1 MRVLAGHG
9 ARKLLRTL
17 VLRTNRYFP
26 FRYSNQWPYRAAAKA
41 AAMRFGR
48 HAGVLALYLRHGQT
62 SAAWIPGL
70 SDIDLTMVLKR
81 GLSTAAEFDLVDLLW
96 SDYRSLKRYFP
107 MLGEL
112 RILGADDLNLWLRE
126 TSESPTPRAWTLL
139 AGEPVYDSAAD
150 RSPDWRRRCLDF
162 AMWIYLDLIPPCL
175 AAPDS
180 FLNREDLRR
189 RVRKIFRVL
198 KPVLSEKPVVGED
211 AVVFEEPRAASALAL
226 AAQCAIALERAVLRL
241 ENGCAGDAEPA
252 RTPPSGGARFHSNPS
267 CRLAGVRSAMRFHET
282 VLLVME
288 NGSTAEAIAA
298 TMAAAGRCWDLPAV
312 PLPQSVFHYMVRKYD
327 SYNYQELQREREV
340 LYGADP
346 LDMPPPQHSDI
357 ATFLL
362 AHVDHELALPR
373 SEWLFSPGQFPS
385 ADELQVAF
393 GQIMAVRL
401 LVEKNWVSLVR
412 RDVDAQARREY
423 PECSQALAEIIRMCG
438 SDREIARQRVFALFV
453 DLTQAVRDSLESLRT
468 IVQ

>member
-1 MRVLAGHG
+1 MGVLGGGG

-26 FRYSNQWPYRAAAKA
+26 FRYTNQWPYRAASKA
-41 AAMRFGR
+41 AARRFGR
-48 HAGVLALYLRHGQT
+48 HAGVLALYLRHAHT

-81 GLSTAAEFDLVDLLW
+81 GLSAAAEFDLVDLLW

-112 RILGADDLNLWLRE
+112 RILGADDLNAWLRE

-150 RSPDWRRRCLDF
+150 RSPAWRRRCLDF
-162 AMWIYLDLIPPCL
+162 ALWIYLDLIPPCL

-180 FLNREDLRR
+180 FVNHEDLLR

-211 AVVFEEPRAASALAL
+211 ALFEEPHATNTLAL
-226 AAQCAIALERAVLRL
+226 VAQCAIALERAVLRL
-241 ENGCAGDAEPA
+241 EDGCAGDAEFA

-267 CRLAGVRSAMRFHET
+267 CQLAGVRSAMRFHET
-282 VLLVME
+282 VLLVTE
-288 NGSTAEAIAA
+288 NGSAAAAIAA
-298 TMAAAGRCWDLPAV
+298 AMAAAGRCWDLPPV

-327 SYNYQELQREREV
+327 SYNYRELEREREV

-346 LDMPPPQHSDI
+346 LDMPPPQPSDV

-362 AHVDHELALPR
+362 AHVDYELALPR
-373 SEWLFSPGQFPS
+373 SEWLFTPGQFPS

-401 LVEKNWVSLVR
+401 LVEKNWVSLDR
-412 RDVDAQARREY
+412 RDVDEQARREY
-423 PECSQALAEIIRMCG
+423 PECSQALEDIIQLCG
-438 SDREIARQRVFALFV
+438 SDREIARRRAFALFL
-453 DLTQAVRDSLESLRT
+453 DLTTAVRDSLESLGT
-468 IVQ
+468 KVQ

>member
-1 MRVLAGHG
+1 MRVLAGDS

-26 FRYSNQWPYRAAAKA
+26 FRYSNQWPYRLASKA
-41 AAMRFGR
+41 AARRFGR
-48 HAGVLALYLRHGQT
+48 HAGVLALYLRHSHA

-81 GLSTAAEFDLVDLLW
+81 GLSLAVEFDLVDVLW

-112 RILGADDLNLWLRE
+112 RILAADDLNLWLRE
-126 TSESPTPRAWTLL
+126 TSESPTPRAWALL

-150 RSPDWRRRCLDF
+150 RSPNWRKRCLDF

-180 FLNREDLRR
+180 LVNHEDLRR

-198 KPVLSEKPVVGED
+198 KPVLSEKPVVRED
-211 AVVFEEPRAASALAL
+211 AFEEPRAASALAL
-226 AAQCAIALERAVLRL
+226 AAQCAITLERAVLLL
-241 ENGCAGDAEPA
+241 EGGSAGNAEPA
-252 RTPPSGGARFHSNPS
+252 RTTPSEGARFHANPS
-267 CRLAGVRSAMRFHET
+267 SRLAGVRSAMKFHET

-298 TMAAAGRCWDLPAV
+298 AMAAAGRYWDLPAV

-327 SYNYQELQREREV
+327 SYNYRELEREREV

-346 LDMPPPQHSDI
+346 LDMPPPQPSDI
-357 ATFLL
+357 AAFLR

-393 GQIMAVRL
+393 GQIMALRL
-401 LVEKNWVSLVR
+401 LLEKNWVSLVR

-423 PECSQALAEIIRMCG
+423 PTCCQELEEIIQMSG
-438 SDREIARQRVFALFV
+438 SDREIARRRTFALFV
-453 DLTQAVRDSLESLRT
+453 DLTKAVHDSLESLGT